1 MDSHTVKF
9 FKGFR
14 YLTEEQE
21 PEMIYTSRWKT
32 YGQFELTLPQ
42 MAPYIA
48 LDNLILW
55 DSDPRKNGVIK
66 YIKTADDGTVTI
78 KGFSLLWWLTDRIIL
93 PDAGQ
98 DYAEY
103 NASVEDIL
111 VDLVRKNAVSCA
123 DPARQITGL
132 TLEASQGRGDRIAYQ
147 NTYGNLL
154 DALVELSA
162 MSGLGIGIYPDL
174 DKQQYVF
181 EVREGTDWSAG
192 QAENPPTV
200 FRRSYGNIQKAE
212 YILNDSTAKTTAYVA
227 GQGEGATRTIY
238 VEGAGNTGT
247 DRREIFVDARDVEDA
262 AGLPDRGRTKLSELT
277 PQESFEVT
285 VTSEWYKRRWDL
297 GDIVTV
303 IDEDTGLTLT
313 ERITE
318 VEEAQDAS
326 GYEAVP
332 TMGVPESTSSGIS
345 SGTSSGGGGG
355 GDLTY
360 THTQLQ
366 PAEVWTIEHNLGKHP
381 SVTVADSAGSVV
393 MGDVEYL
400 DRNTVQV
407 TFMAAFAGTAHLN

>member
-1 MDSHTVKF
+1 
-9 FKGFR
+9 
-14 YLTEEQE
+14 
-21 PEMIYTSRWKT
+21 
-32 YGQFELTLPQ
+32 
-42 MAPYIA
+42 
-48 LDNLILW
+48 
-55 DSDPRKNGVIK
+55 
-66 YIKTADDGTVTI
+66 
-78 KGFSLLWWLTDRIIL
+78 
-93 PDAGQ
+93 
-98 DYAEY
+98 
-103 NASVEDIL
+103 
-111 VDLVRKNAVSCA
+111 
-123 DPARQITGL
+123 
-132 TLEASQGRGDRIAYQ
+132 
-147 NTYGNLL
+147 
-154 DALVELSA
+154 

-181 EVREGTDWSAG
+181 EVREGTDRSAG

-212 YILNDSTAKTTAYVA
+212 YTLNDSMAKTTAYVA
-227 GQGEGATRTIY
+227 GHGEGAARTIY

-247 DRREIFVDARDVEDA
+247 GRREIFVDARDVEDA
-262 AGLPDRGRTKLSELT
+262 AGLQDRGRTKLSELT
-277 PQESFEVT
+277 PQENFEVT

-318 VEEAQDAS
+318 VEEAQDTS

-332 TMGVPESTSSGIS
+332 TMGVPEAASSGIS
-345 SGTSSGGGGG
+345 SGSESGGGGG

-366 PAEVWTIEHNLGKHP
+366 PAEVWTIQHNLGKHP

-400 DRNTVQV
+400 DRNTVRV

>member
-14 YLTEEQE
+14 YLTEERE

-48 LDNLILW
+48 VDNLILW
-55 DSDPRKNGVIK
+55 DNDPRKNGVIK
-66 YIKTADDGTVTI
+66 YIKTADDGTVTV

-103 NASVEDIL
+103 NAPVEDIL
-111 VDLVRKNAVSCA
+111 VGLVRKNAVSCA
-123 DPARQITGL
+123 DPARQIAGL

-154 DALVELSA
+154 DALVELA
-162 MSGLGIGIYPDL
+162 AVSGLGIGIYPDL
-174 DKQQYVF
+174 NTQQYVF
-181 EVREGTDWSAG
+181 EVREGTDRSAG
-192 QAENPPTV
+192 QAKNQPTV

-227 GQGEGATRTIY
+227 GQGEGAARTIY

-247 DRREIFVDARDVEDA
+247 GRREIFVDARDVEDA

-318 VEEAQDAS
+318 VEEAQDS
-326 GYEAVP
+326 NGYEVVP
-332 TMGVPESTSSGIS
+332 TMGIPETGARGTSSGF
-345 SGTSSGGGGG
+345 TSGGGGG

-360 THTQLQ
+360 TYTQLK
-366 PAEVWTIEHNLGKHP
+366 PSTEWIINHNLGKYP
-381 SVTVADSAGSVV
+381 SVVVSDSAGSVV
-393 MGDVEYL
+393 IGDVVYI
-400 DRNTVQV
+400 DRYTVRV
-407 TFMAAFAGTAHLN
+407 TFTAEFSGIAHLN